1 MFHFCDK
8 IKESFFESLNETDF
22 HDNKE
27 FWGVAKPLLSIT
39 VVYNER
45 IAFLEDDKIIENEE
59 LQRGFV
65 F

>member
-22 HDNKE
+22 RDNKE
-27 FWGVAKPLLSIT
+27 FWGVAKPLLSIR